1 MKNIFDIAP
10 KPYLPKKLPLELNK
24 ILYDMD
30 IIELMSIASLTMG
43 EYKGFL
49 LSTPNPMLL
58 ISPLLAQEAVLSSKL
73 EGTHATLEDFLNF
86 EAGEKTE
93 IEKDELNEISNYR
106 TALYYALE
114 NLGTINEEN
123 NKLPLS
129 SRIIKEMHKILL
141 SNVRGRDKNPG
152 EFKRNQNYIG
162 SNTKISYTPVPPDKT
177 NEYMK
182 NLEEYIHYEEK
193 TILIQSAIIHA
204 QFEMIHPFED
214 GNGRIGRLL
223 IPLFLY
229 YRDYLPIPAFYMSK
243 YFEKD
248 RDTYIKKLNGI
259 SAENN
264 WKDWIKY
271 YLSGVIEQAKISTQK
286 AFLLRKDYLS
296 MKEQCLKDISS
307 KYIIYLLDFIFYK
320 PVFKSNQVKEHFDS
334 MKVKIGKTTIQTL
347 LKKLVDL
354 NFLESSNDKKN
365 KLFYCPSIL
374 NNVND

>member
-1 MKNIFDIAP
+1 
-10 KPYLPKKLPLELNK
+10 
-24 ILYDMD
+24 
-30 IIELMSIASLTMG
+30 
-43 EYKGFL
+43 
-49 LSTPNPMLL
+49 
-58 ISPLLAQEAVLSSKL
+58 
-73 EGTHATLEDFLNF
+73 
-86 EAGEKTE
+86 
-93 IEKDELNEISNYR
+93 
-106 TALYYALE
+106 
-114 NLGTINEEN
+114 
-123 NKLPLS
+123 
-129 SRIIKEMHKILL
+129 
-141 SNVRGRDKNPG
+141 
-152 EFKRNQNYIG
+152 
-162 SNTKISYTPVPPDKT
+162 
-177 NEYMK
+177 MK

-354 NFLESSNDKKN
+354 NFLKSSNDKKN